1 MSKVRG
7 IALHVSHYEME
18 DDRGKQVKGNT
29 LWAILG
35 GRSAGDQEAGFKPI
49 KYSVDDA
56 THARLLSAVPCSVDM
71 TFVERVGGNNKISL
85 VLDAVEVV
93 GPVMFSSAKAAA

>member
-7 IALHVSHYEME
+7 IALHVSHYELE
-18 DDRGKQVKGNT
+18 DERGKQVKGNT

-35 GRSAGDQEAGFKPI
+35 GRSGGDQEAGFRPI

-71 TFVERVGGNNKISL
+71 TFVERVGANNKISL
-85 VLDAVEVV
+85 VLDGVEVV
-93 GPVMFSSAKAAA
+93 GPVIFSPAKAAA